1 MKQWFQKEGDL
12 QVARWDHLR
21 LEHEAEAEAEAEDAE
36 LMTGCSI
43 MEASGDLYRS
53 WFHWSCVHQSL
64 FGICWER
71 MGREEMVTA
80 SQRNSFENF
89 IVKVYSE
96 MGWLMPVSKVKDKP
110 ISFNLFYERQ

>member
-1 MKQWFQKEGDL
+1 
-12 QVARWDHLR
+12 
-21 LEHEAEAEAEAEDAE
+21 
-36 LMTGCSI
+36 
-43 MEASGDLYRS
+43 
-53 WFHWSCVHQSL
+53 
-64 FGICWER
+64 

-89 IVKVYSE
+89 TVKVYSE